1 MDIALYISD
10 VPEVNY
16 QRLDLFK
23 DEDISINLT
32 SKNISDI
39 SKVFA
44 EFTQGF
50 SVPATPANNAIF
62 THWYDATVD
71 GLFNANKRVSAYI
84 EINTLPFK
92 YGVIQLESCKLK
104 GGQISSYE
112 LTFFNKVVNLSDSMG
127 DLELK
132 DLDLSAF
139 DHSYNETDVTDAMYS
154 DSIHNGNIYYPMITS
169 TKDINYGDASDNDI
183 IDSGNTIKFT
193 DFKPAIR
200 LIRIIEAIET
210 DLNVTFSRDFFGR
223 SVFHN
228 LFMWLHKDA
237 KEVDNAGQRVQI
249 DFTTKGNLEDFP
261 NVVDLT
267 ENSIICNSFGSSLY
281 RRSELRIK
289 VVPSA
294 GYENVPYI
302 LERELDDV
310 VWTTIP
316 EKTGTTNSDFR
327 ADRDGKKH
335 TFFINVTQEFKCTI
349 TLYNIQE
356 YFPPGSGS
364 WTFISKEATFSE
376 QTIVG
381 NISISNNM
389 PTLKLKDFF
398 GSLINQ
404 FNLIIVPTSAN
415 DYYIDTLDNWYS
427 KGDTFDITHL
437 IDIDDITIKK
447 PDIKKLIEFKYKEAG
462 AILGKRF
469 LDTNGI
475 GYGDLKAKY
484 DDVAGSDLKIESQ
497 FENLNF
503 ESLQNVTVV
512 PSVTSNLHLGSSID
526 LKLEPYSGK
535 PYMFYKNGLVTL
547 TDPIYI
553 DGISLSSV
561 FLTATEDNADFNQI
575 TNSLNFGAEVST
587 YFLTIVEN
595 SLYKNFWKTYVDDL
609 YNQKTRV
616 LNLKCKLPISILS
629 RLSLNDKL
637 IINKNKYKISNLK
650 VNLINSD
657 ADLEIFTDYSLPAD
671 TIANEIPL
679 TVDRTDI
686 TVDADNLTVDRISTY
701 DALYSFIVNGI
712 SRTTYTSTNVKEYFE
727 VKVIANT
734 NWSVV
739 KIDTGDG
746 VSWFSCDKTIG
757 DKSDYTMITVNANAG
772 ATRSGTLRYIIGGVN
787 FDLIITQ

>member
-10 VPEVNY
+10 VAEINY

-62 THWYDATVD
+62 SHWYDATVD
-71 GLFNANKRVSAYI
+71 GLFNANKRVPAYI

-92 YGVIQLESCKLK
+92 YGVIQLDSCKLK

-132 DLDLSAF
+132 DLDLTAF
-139 DHSYNETDVTDAMYS
+139 DHSYNKTDVVEAMYS
-154 DSIHNGNIYYPMITS
+154 DSIHDGDVYYPMITN
-169 TKDINYGDASDNDI
+169 TKNINYGDGTDNDI

-200 LIRIIEAIET
+200 LIRIIEAIEN

-228 LFMWLHKDA
+228 LFLWLHKDA
-237 KEVDNAGQRVQI
+237 KKVDNAGQREQI
-249 DFTTKGNLEDFP
+249 NFTTKGNLEDISGITVNLADNFLVTDA
-261 NVVDLT
+261 NVLT
-267 ENSIICNSFGSSLY
+267 FITITPL
-281 RRSELRIK
+281 
-289 VVPSA
+289 A
-294 GYENVPYI
+294 GFENVPYI
-302 LERELDDV
+302 LERELDGQP
-310 VWTTIP
+310 WTKIP
-316 EKTGTTNSDFR
+316 EKKGTTDSEFR
-327 ADRDGKKH
+327 TDNDTKQH
-335 TFFINVTQEFKCTI
+335 TFFINVTQEFQFVATLTI
-349 TLYNIQE
+349 ITKN
-356 YFPPGSGS
+356 
-364 WTFISKEATFSE
+364 TFFLKTATFTT
-376 QTIVG
+376 QIATG

-484 DDVAGSDLKIESQ
+484 DDITGSDLKIESQ
-497 FENLNF
+497 FENLLF
-503 ESLQNVTVV
+503 ERLQDVTVV
-512 PSVTSNLHLGSSID
+512 PGVTSNLHLGSSID

-535 PYMFYKNGLVTL
+535 PYMFYKNGVVSLGTNAYV
-547 TDPIYI
+547 
-553 DGISLSSV
+553 DGLAFENV
-561 FLTATEDNADFNQI
+561 FLTATEDNTDFNQI

-657 ADLEIFTDYSLPAD
+657 ADLEIFTDYSLPSD

-712 SRTTYTSTNVKEYFE
+712 SRTTYTSTNAKEYFE
-727 VKVIANT
+727 VKVNANT

-757 DKSDYTMITVNANAG
+757 DKSNYTMVTVNANVG
-772 ATRSGTLRYIIGGVN
+772 STRTGTLRYIIGGVN

>member
-10 VPEVNY
+10 IAGINY

-50 SVPATPANNAIF
+50 SVPASPNNNAIF

-71 GLFNANKRVSAYI
+71 GLFNANKRVTACI

-92 YGVIQLESCKLK
+92 YGVIQLDSCKLK

-132 DLDLSAF
+132 DLNLSAF
-139 DHSYNETDVTDAMYS
+139 DHSYNKTDVVEAMYS
-154 DSIHNGNIYYPMITS
+154 DSIHSGDIYYPMITS
-169 TKDINYGDASDNDI
+169 TKDINYGDSSVNDI
-183 IDSGNTIKFT
+183 KYASNTIKFT
-193 DFKPAIR
+193 DFKPALR
-200 LIRIIEAIET
+200 LIKVIEAIET

-228 LFMWLHKDA
+228 LFIWLHKDA
-237 KEVDNAGQRVQI
+237 KGVDNSGQRQRI
-249 DFTTKGNLEDFP
+249 DLTSKGNLEDITGVTV
-261 NVVDLT
+261 NLT
-267 ENSIICNSFGSSLY
+267 DDFVICNDGL
-281 RRSELRIK
+281 
-289 VVPSA
+289 PSA
-294 GYENVPYI
+294 LFIEITPVAGFENVTYI
-302 LERELDDV
+302 LERELNGEPFSK
-310 VWTTIP
+310 TP
-316 EKTGTTNSDFR
+316 EKKGTTLTKFR
-327 ADRDGKKH
+327 TDNDNKEH
-335 TFFINVTQEFKCTI
+335 SFFLNVTQEFQFTGIITI
-349 TLYNIQE
+349 AVYSIFGSLLYTKQA
-356 YFPPGSGS
+356 
-364 WTFISKEATFSE
+364 TISS

-381 NISISNNM
+381 NISVSKNM
-389 PTLKLKDFF
+389 PSLKLKDFF

-447 PDIKKLIEFKYKEAG
+447 PDIKKLIEFKYQSAG
-462 AILGKRF
+462 AILGKQF

-484 DDVAGSDLKIESQ
+484 DDIAGSDLKIESQ
-497 FENLNF
+497 FENLLF
-503 ESLQNVTVV
+503 EKLEDITAT

-535 PYMFYKNGLVTL
+535 PYMFYKNGLVNLGTN
-547 TDPIYI
+547 IYV
-553 DGISLSSV
+553 DGLAFENV
-561 FLTATEDNADFNQI
+561 FLTATEDNTDFNQI
-575 TNSLNFGAEVST
+575 TNSLSFGSEIST
-587 YFLTIVEN
+587 YFSTIVEN
-595 SLYKNFWKTYVDDL
+595 SLYKNFWQTYVTDL
-609 YNQKTRV
+609 YNPKTRV

-637 IINKNKYKISNLK
+637 IINKNKYKISNVK
-650 VNLINSD
+650 VNLINSN
-657 ADLEIFTDYSLPAD
+657 ADLEIFTDYSLPSD

-712 SRTTYTSTNVKEYFE
+712 SRTTYTSTNAKEFFE
-727 VKVIANT
+727 VKVTANT
-734 NWSVV
+734 TWSVV

-746 VSWFSCDKTIG
+746 VSWFNVDKTSG
-757 DKSDYTMITVNANAG
+757 NRTQYTMVTVNANVG
-772 ATRSGTLRYIIGGVN
+772 ASRTGTLRYIIGGVN

>member
-10 VPEVNY
+10 IAGVNY
-16 QRLDLFK
+16 QRIDLFK

-50 SVPATPANNAIF
+50 SVPASPNNNTIF

-92 YGVIQLESCKLK
+92 YGVIQLDSCKLK
-104 GGQISSYE
+104 GGQVSSYE

-132 DLDLSAF
+132 DLDLTAF
-139 DHSYNETDVTDAMYS
+139 DHSYNEANVVSGMNT
-154 DSIHNGNIYYPMITS
+154 DSIHSGDIYYPMITS
-169 TKDINYGDASDNDI
+169 TKNINYGDSSATDI

-193 DFKPAIR
+193 DFKPALR
-200 LIRIIEAIET
+200 LIRVIEAIET

-228 LFMWLHKDA
+228 LFIWLHKEA
-237 KEVDNAGQRVQI
+237 KGVDNLGQREQI
-249 DFTTKGNLEDFP
+249 DFTTKGNLEDITG
-261 NVVDLT
+261 VTVDLT
-267 ENSIICNSFGSSLY
+267 DNYLITNANVFTY
-281 RRSELRIK
+281 VRI
-289 VVPSA
+289 VPSV

-302 LERELDDV
+302 VERELNGLPHSK
-310 VWTTIP
+310 TK
-316 EKTGTTNSDFR
+316 EKVGSSWSGFR
-327 ADRDGKKH
+327 TDNDTKEH
-335 TFFINVTQEFKCTI
+335 TFFVNVTQEFKFTA
-349 TLYNIQE
+349 TVRVS
-356 YFPPGSGS
+356 PAGPGAY
-364 WTFISKEATFSE
+364 KEATFTE
-376 QTIVG
+376 QTIIG
-381 NISISNNM
+381 NISVSNNM
-389 PTLKLKDFF
+389 PSLKLKDFF

-415 DYYIDTLDNWYS
+415 NYYIDTLDSWYN
-427 KGDTFDITHL
+427 KGETFDITKL
-437 IDIDDITIKK
+437 VSIDDITIKK
-447 PDIKKLIEFKYKEAG
+447 PDIKKLIEFKYQEAG

-484 DDVAGSDLKIESQ
+484 DDIAGSDLKIESQ
-497 FENLNF
+497 FENLLF
-503 ESLQNVTVV
+503 EKLEDVTIS
-512 PSVTSNLHLGSSID
+512 PSVTSNLHLGSSIN
-526 LKLEPYSGK
+526 LELEPYSGK

-547 TDPIYI
+547 DDPIYI
-553 DGISLSSV
+553 DGNSLSSV

-575 TNSLNFGAEVST
+575 TNSLNFGSEIST

-595 SLYKNFWKTYVDDL
+595 SLYKNFWQTYVTDL

-637 IINKNKYKISNLK
+637 IINNNKYKISNVK
-650 VNLINSD
+650 VNLINSQ

-686 TVDADNLTVDRISTY
+686 TVDTDSITVDRISTY

-712 SRTTYTSTNVKEYFE
+712 SRTTYTSTNAKEYFE
-727 VKVIANT
+727 VKVNANT

-746 VSWFSCDKTIG
+746 VTWFSCDKTIG
-757 DKSDYTMITVNANAG
+757 DKSNYTMVTVNANTG
-772 ATRSGTLRYIIGGVN
+772 STRSGTLRYIIGGVN

>member
-10 VPEVNY
+10 VAEINY

-62 THWYDATVD
+62 SHWYDATVD
-71 GLFNANKRVSAYI
+71 GLFNANKRVLSYI

-132 DLDLSAF
+132 DLDLTAF

-154 DSIHNGNIYYPMITS
+154 DSIHNGDIYYPMITS

-200 LIRIIEAIET
+200 LIRIIEAIEN

-228 LFMWLHKDA
+228 LFLWLHKDA

-249 DFTTKGNLEDFP
+249 DFTTKGNLEDISGITVNLADNFLVTDA
-261 NVVDLT
+261 NVLT
-267 ENSIICNSFGSSLY
+267 FITIT
-281 RRSELRIK
+281 
-289 VVPSA
+289 PAA
-294 GYENVPYI
+294 GFENVPYI
-302 LERELDDV
+302 LERELDGQP
-310 VWTTIP
+310 WTKIP
-316 EKTGTTNSDFR
+316 EKKGTTESEFR
-327 ADRDGKKH
+327 TDNDTKQH
-335 TFFINVTQEFKCTI
+335 TFFINVTQAFEFVATLTLI
-349 TLYNIQE
+349 TK
-356 YFPPGSGS
+356 G
-364 WTFISKEATFSE
+364 TFFLKTATFTT
-376 QTIVG
+376 QIAAG

-462 AILGKRF
+462 AILGKQY

-484 DDVAGSDLKIESQ
+484 DDIAGSDLKIESQ
-497 FENLNF
+497 FENLLF
-503 ESLQNVTVV
+503 ERLQDVTIV

-609 YNQKTRV
+609 YNPKTRV

-701 DALYSFIVNGI
+701 DALYSFITNGI
-712 SRTTYTSTNVKEYFE
+712 SRTTYTSTNAKEFFE
-727 VKVIANT
+727 VKVNANT

-746 VSWFSCDKTIG
+746 VSWFSCDKNIG
-757 DKSDYTMITVNANAG
+757 DKSNYTMVTVNANAG
-772 ATRSGTLRYIIGGVN
+772 STRSGTLRYIIGGVN

>member
-10 VPEVNY
+10 IAGVNF
-16 QRLDLFK
+16 QRIDLFK

-50 SVPATPANNAIF
+50 SVPASPANNTIF

-71 GLFNANKRVSAYI
+71 GLFNANKRISAYI

-92 YGVIQLESCKLK
+92 YGVIQLDSCKLK
-104 GGQISSYE
+104 GGQVSSYE

-139 DHSYNETDVTDAMYS
+139 DHSYNKTDVVEAMYS
-154 DSIHNGNIYYPMITS
+154 DSIHSGDVYYPMITS
-169 TKDINYGDASDNDI
+169 TKDINYGDGTDNDI

-228 LFMWLHKDA
+228 LFLWLHKDA
-237 KEVDNAGQRVQI
+237 KEVDNAGQRAQI
-249 DFTTKGNLEDFP
+249 DFTTKGNLEDISGITVNLADNFLVTDA
-261 NVVDLT
+261 NVFTYITITPL
-267 ENSIICNSFGSSLY
+267 
-281 RRSELRIK
+281 
-289 VVPSA
+289 A
-294 GYENVPYI
+294 GFENVPYI
-302 LERELDDV
+302 LQRELDGQP
-310 VWTTIP
+310 WTTIP
-316 EKTGTTNSDFR
+316 EKKGTTVTRFRTDSDT
-327 ADRDGKKH
+327 KQH
-335 TFFINVTQEFKCTI
+335 TFFINVTQEFQFVAELKLFAYI
-349 TLYNIQE
+349 T
-356 YFPPGSGS
+356 S
-364 WTFISKEATFSE
+364 TTKTATFTT
-376 QTIVG
+376 QTVAG

-389 PTLKLKDFF
+389 PSLKLKDFF

-462 AILGKRF
+462 AILGKQF

-484 DDVAGSDLKIESQ
+484 DDISGSDLKIESQ
-497 FENLNF
+497 FENLLF
-503 ESLQNVTVV
+503 ERLENITIV
-512 PSVTSNLHLGSSID
+512 PNVTSNLHLGSSID

-535 PYMFYKNGLVTL
+535 PYMFYKNGIVSLGTNAYV
-547 TDPIYI
+547 
-553 DGISLSSV
+553 DGLAFENV
-561 FLTATEDNADFNQI
+561 FLTATEDNTDFNQI
-575 TNSLNFGAEVST
+575 TNSLNFSSEIST

-637 IINKNKYKISNLK
+637 IINNNKYKISNVK
-650 VNLINSD
+650 VNLINSQ

-686 TVDADNLTVDRISTY
+686 TVDTDSITVDRISTY
-701 DALYSFIVNGI
+701 DPLYSFIVNGI
-712 SRTTYTSTNVKEYFE
+712 SRTTYTSTNAKEFFE
-727 VKVIANT
+727 VKVNANT

-746 VSWFSCDKTIG
+746 VTWFSCDKTIG
-757 DKSDYTMITVNANAG
+757 DKSNYTMVTVNANTG
-772 ATRSGTLRYIIGGVN
+772 STRSGTLRYIIGGVN

>member
-10 VPEVNY
+10 IAGVNY
-16 QRLDLFK
+16 QRIDLFK

-50 SVPATPANNAIF
+50 SVPASPNNNTIF

-92 YGVIQLESCKLK
+92 YGVIQLDSCKLK
-104 GGQISSYE
+104 SGQVSSYE

-127 DLELK
+127 DLELR
-132 DLDLSAF
+132 DLDLTAF
-139 DHSYNETDVTDAMYS
+139 DHSYNKTDVVEAMYS
-154 DSIHNGNIYYPMITS
+154 DSIHSGDIYYPMITS
-169 TKDINYGDASDNDI
+169 TKDINYGDSSVNDI
-183 IDSGNTIKFT
+183 KYSSNTIKFT

-237 KEVDNAGQRVQI
+237 KEVDNEGQREQI
-249 DFTTKGNLEDFP
+249 DFTDKGDLEDYSGIL
-261 NVVDLT
+261 VDLT
-267 ENSIICNSFGSSLY
+267 DNSLITNYPSTTVKVFTN
-281 RRSELRIK
+281 IK
-289 VVPSA
+289 ITPSA

-302 LERELDDV
+302 LERELDGEPFGKA
-310 VWTTIP
+310 P
-316 EKTGTTNSDFR
+316 EKKGTTWTEFR
-327 ADRDGKKH
+327 TDNDTKKH
-335 TFFINVTQEFKCTI
+335 TFFINVTQEFKFTTELRLTI
-349 TLYNIQE
+349 IGLSYK
-356 YFPPGSGS
+356 F
-364 WTFISKEATFSE
+364 ATFTE
-376 QTIVG
+376 QTVVG

-437 IDIDDITIKK
+437 INIDDITIKK
-447 PDIKKLIEFKYKEAG
+447 PDIKKLIEFKYQSAG
-462 AILGKRF
+462 AILGKQF
-469 LDTNGI
+469 LDTYGI

-484 DDVAGSDLKIESQ
+484 DNYAGSDLKIESQ
-497 FENLNF
+497 FENLLF
-503 ESLQNVTVV
+503 ERLENKTIVPNVI
-512 PSVTSNLHLGSSID
+512 SNLHLGSSID

-535 PYMFYKNGLVTL
+535 PYMFYKNGLINLGTN
-547 TDPIYI
+547 IYV
-553 DGISLSSV
+553 DGIAFENV
-561 FLTATEDNADFNQI
+561 FLTATEDNTDFNQI
-575 TNSLNFGAEVST
+575 TNSLNFGSEIST
-587 YFLTIVEN
+587 YFSTIVEN
-595 SLYKNFWKTYVDDL
+595 SLYKNFWQTYVTDL
-609 YNQKTRV
+609 YNPKTRV

-637 IINKNKYKISNLK
+637 IINKNKYKISNVK
-650 VNLINSD
+650 VNLINSQ

-686 TVDADNLTVDRISTY
+686 TVDTDSITVDRISTY
-701 DALYSFIVNGI
+701 DPLYSFTVNGI
-712 SRTTYTSTNVKEYFE
+712 SRTTYTSTNAKEFFE
-727 VKVIANT
+727 VKVTANT
-734 NWSVV
+734 TWSVV

-746 VSWFSCDKTIG
+746 VTWFNVDKTSG
-757 DKSDYTMITVNANAG
+757 NRTQYTMVTVNANAG
-772 ATRSGTLRYIIGGVN
+772 ASRTGTLRYIIGGVN

>member
-10 VPEVNY
+10 VAEINY

-50 SVPATPANNAIF
+50 SVPASPNNNAIF
-62 THWYDATVD
+62 SHWYDATVD
-71 GLFNANKRVSAYI
+71 GLFNANKRVTAYI

-92 YGVIQLESCKLK
+92 YGVIQLDSCKLK

-132 DLDLSAF
+132 DLDLTAF

-154 DSIHNGNIYYPMITS
+154 DSIHSGDVYYPMITS
-169 TKDINYGDASDNDI
+169 TKDINYGDGTDNDI

-237 KEVDNAGQRVQI
+237 KGVDNTGQKQRV
-249 DFTTKGNLEDFP
+249 DLNSKGNLEDIAG
-261 NVVDLT
+261 VTVDLT
-267 ENSIICNSFGSSLY
+267 EDSIICNDSYYSKLY
-281 RRSELRIK
+281 IAI
-289 VVPSA
+289 VPLA
-294 GYENVPYI
+294 GFENVPYTV
-302 LERELDDV
+302 ERYLNEV
-310 VWTTIP
+310 PWSKTP
-316 EKTGTTNSDFR
+316 ERKGTSINYFR
-327 ADRDGKKH
+327 ADNDTNRH
-335 TFFINVTQEFKCTI
+335 SFYINVTQEFQFNGSI
-349 TLYNIQE
+349 GIDYYLAPGGIVYNK
-356 YFPPGSGS
+356 FANLPS
-364 WTFISKEATFSE
+364 

-389 PTLKLKDFF
+389 PSLKLKDFF

-437 IDIDDITIKK
+437 INIDDITIKK

-462 AILGKRF
+462 AILGKQY

-484 DDVAGSDLKIESQ
+484 DNYAGSDLKIESQ
-497 FENLNF
+497 FENLLF
-503 ESLQNVTVV
+503 ESLQNLTVV

-609 YNQKTRV
+609 YNPKTRV

-657 ADLEIFTDYSLPAD
+657 ADLEIFTDYSMPAD

-712 SRTTYTSTNVKEYFE
+712 SRTTYTSTNAKEYFE
-727 VKVIANT
+727 VKVNANT

-746 VSWFSCDKTIG
+746 ITWFSCDKNIG
-757 DKSDYTMITVNANAG
+757 DKSDYTMVTVNANTG
-772 ATRSGTLRYIIGGVN
+772 STRSGTLRYIIGGVN

>member
-10 VPEVNY
+10 VAEVNY

-50 SVPATPANNAIF
+50 SVPASPANNAIF
-62 THWYDATVD
+62 SHWYDATVD
-71 GLFNANKRVSAYI
+71 GLFNANKRVLAYI

-92 YGVIQLESCKLK
+92 YGVIQLDSCKLK
-104 GGQISSYE
+104 GGKISSYE

-132 DLDLSAF
+132 DLDLIAF
-139 DHSYNETDVTDAMYS
+139 DHSYNKTDVVEAMYS
-154 DSIHNGNIYYPMITS
+154 DSIHNGDVYYPMITS
-169 TKDINYGDASDNDI
+169 TKDINYGDSSVNDI
-183 IDSGNTIKFT
+183 KYASNTIKFT
-193 DFKPAIR
+193 DFKPALR

-228 LFMWLHKDA
+228 LFMWMHKDA
-237 KEVDNAGQRVQI
+237 KGVDNKGQREQI
-249 DFTTKGNLEDFP
+249 DFTTKGNLEDISG
-261 NVVDLT
+261 VTVDLT
-267 ENSIICNSFGSSLY
+267 DNYLITNANVFTY
-281 RRSELRIK
+281 IK
-289 VVPSA
+289 ITPSA
-294 GYENVPYI
+294 GYENVPYV
-302 LERELDDV
+302 LERELDGQ
-310 VWTTIP
+310 VWNVIG
-316 EKTGTTNSDFR
+316 EKKGTTSTQFR
-327 ADRDGKKH
+327 TDNDTKHH
-335 TFFINVTQEFKCTI
+335 TFFINVTQEFKFIAELKVVAYI
-349 TLYNIQE
+349 T
-356 YFPPGSGS
+356 S
-364 WTFISKEATFSE
+364 TTKTATFTE

-415 DYYIDTLDNWYS
+415 GYYIDTLDNWYS

-437 IDIDDITIKK
+437 INIDDITIKK

-462 AILGKRF
+462 AILGKQY

-484 DDVAGSDLKIESQ
+484 DDAAGSDLKIESQ
-497 FENLNF
+497 FENLLF
-503 ESLQNVTVV
+503 ESLQNVTIV
-512 PSVTSNLHLGSSID
+512 PNVPSNLHLGSSID
-526 LKLEPYSGK
+526 SKLEPYSGK

-547 TDPIYI
+547 TDTIYI

-609 YNQKTRV
+609 YNPKTRV

-712 SRTTYTSTNVKEYFE
+712 SRTAYTSTNAKEYFE
-727 VKVIANT
+727 VKVNANT

-746 VSWFSCDKTIG
+746 VTWFSCDKTIG
-757 DKSDYTMITVNANAG
+757 DKSEYTMVTVNANLG
-772 ATRSGTLRYIIGGVN
+772 STRSGTLRYIVGGVN

>member
-10 VPEVNY
+10 VAEVNY

-50 SVPATPANNAIF
+50 SVPASPANNAIF
-62 THWYDATVD
+62 SHWYDATVD
-71 GLFNANKRVSAYI
+71 GIFNANKRVLSYI

-92 YGVIQLESCKLK
+92 YGVIQLDSCKLK

-132 DLDLSAF
+132 DLDLTAF

-154 DSIHNGNIYYPMITS
+154 DSIHNGDVYYPMITS

-193 DFKPAIR
+193 DFKPALR
-200 LIRIIEAIET
+200 LIRIIEAIEN

-228 LFMWLHKDA
+228 LFLWLHKDA
-237 KEVDNAGQRVQI
+237 KEVDNAGQKQRVNL
-249 DFTTKGNLEDFP
+249 DSKGNLEDIAG
-261 NVVDLT
+261 VTVDLT
-267 ENSIICNSFGSSLY
+267 EDSIICNDSYF
-281 RRSELRIK
+281 SELYIAI
-289 VVPSA
+289 VPLA
-294 GYENVPYI
+294 GFENVPYTV
-302 LERELDDV
+302 ERYLNEEP
-310 VWTTIP
+310 WSKTP
-316 EKTGTTNSDFR
+316 EKKGTSINYFRTDNDTNRHSFY
-327 ADRDGKKH
+327 
-335 TFFINVTQEFKCTI
+335 INVTQEFQFNGSVGI
-349 TLYNIQE
+349 NYYLAPGGVPYNK
-356 YFPPGSGS
+356 FANLPS
-364 WTFISKEATFSE
+364 
-376 QTIVG
+376 QTIAG

-389 PTLKLKDFF
+389 PSLKLKDFF

-415 DYYIDTLDNWYS
+415 DYYIDTLDSWYS

-462 AILGKRF
+462 AILGKQY

-512 PSVTSNLHLGSSID
+512 PNAPSNLHLGSSID
-526 LKLEPYSGK
+526 SKLEPYSGK

-553 DGISLSSV
+553 DGISLSSI
-561 FLTATEDNADFNQI
+561 FLTGTEDNADFNQI

-712 SRTTYTSTNVKEYFE
+712 SRTTYTSTNAKEYFE
-727 VKVIANT
+727 VKVNANT

-757 DKSDYTMITVNANAG
+757 NKSDYTMVTVNANSG
-772 ATRSGTLRYIIGGVN
+772 ASRTGTLRYIIGGVN

>member
-10 VPEVNY
+10 IAGINY
-16 QRLDLFK
+16 QRIDLFK

-50 SVPATPANNAIF
+50 SVPASPNNNTIF

-92 YGVIQLESCKLK
+92 YGVIQLDSCKLK
-104 GGQISSYE
+104 GGQVSSYE

-132 DLDLSAF
+132 DLNLTAF
-139 DHSYNETDVTDAMYS
+139 DHSYNKTNVTTAMYS
-154 DSIHNGNIYYPMITS
+154 DSIHSGDIYYPMITS
-169 TKDINYGDASDNDI
+169 TKDINYGDSSATDI

-193 DFKPAIR
+193 DFKPALR
-200 LIRIIEAIET
+200 LIRVIEAIET

-228 LFMWLHKDA
+228 LFIWLHKEA
-237 KEVDNAGQRVQI
+237 KGVDNTGQRQRI
-249 DFTTKGNLEDFP
+249 NLTDKGNLEDITG
-261 NVVDLT
+261 VTVDLT
-267 ENSIICNSFGSSLY
+267 DDFVICNDGLPSSIFI
-281 RRSELRIK
+281 EII
-289 VVPSA
+289 PA
-294 GYENVPYI
+294 IGYENIPYI
-302 LERELDDV
+302 LERELNETPHTKV
-310 VWTTIP
+310 R
-316 EKTGTTNSDFR
+316 EKKGITLTKFR
-327 ADRDGKKH
+327 TDNDNKEH
-335 TFFINVTQEFKCTI
+335 SFFLNVTQEFQFTGVITI
-349 TLYNIQE
+349 AVYSSLGSLLYTKQA
-356 YFPPGSGS
+356 
-364 WTFISKEATFSE
+364 TISS

-381 NISISNNM
+381 NISVAKNM
-389 PTLKLKDFF
+389 PSLKLKDFF

-415 DYYIDTLDNWYS
+415 DYYIDTLDSWYN
-427 KGDTFDITHL
+427 KGDTFDITKL
-437 IDIDDITIKK
+437 VSIDDITIKK
-447 PDIKKLIEFKYKEAG
+447 PDIKKLIEFKYQEAG
-462 AILGKRF
+462 AILGKQF

-484 DDVAGSDLKIESQ
+484 DDIAGSDLKIESQ
-497 FENLNF
+497 FENLSF
-503 ESLQNVTVV
+503 ESLQNVTAI
-512 PSVTSNLHLGSSID
+512 PSVTSNLHLGSSIN
-526 LKLEPYSGK
+526 LELEPYSGK

-547 TDPIYI
+547 TDTIYI
-553 DGISLSSV
+553 DGNSLSSV
-561 FLTATEDNADFNQI
+561 FLTATEDNSDFNQI
-575 TNSLNFGAEVST
+575 TNSLNFGAEFST
-587 YFLTIVEN
+587 YFLTIVN
-595 SLYKNFWKTYVDDL
+595 KSLYSNFWQTYVTDL
-609 YNQKTRV
+609 YNPKTRV

-637 IINKNKYKISNLK
+637 IINKNKYKISNVK
-650 VNLINSD
+650 VNLINSQ
-657 ADLEIFTDYSLPAD
+657 ADLEIFTDYSLPSD

-686 TVDADNLTVDRISTY
+686 TVDTDSITMDRISTY
-701 DALYSFIVNGI
+701 DPLYSFKVNGI
-712 SRTTYTSTNVKEYFE
+712 SRNTYTSTNAKEYFE
-727 VKVIANT
+727 VKVTANT
-734 NWSVV
+734 TWSVV

-746 VSWFSCDKTIG
+746 VTWFNVDKTSG
-757 DKSDYTMITVNANAG
+757 NRTQYTMVTVNANVG
-772 ATRSGTLRYIIGGVN
+772 ASRTGTLRYIIGGVN

>member
-10 VPEVNY
+10 VAEINY

-62 THWYDATVD
+62 SHWYDATVD
-71 GLFNANKRVSAYI
+71 GLFNANKRVLAYI

-132 DLDLSAF
+132 DLDLTAF

-154 DSIHNGNIYYPMITS
+154 DSIHNGDVYYPMITS

-183 IDSGNTIKFT
+183 IDSGNAIKFT

-228 LFMWLHKDA
+228 LFLWLHKDA

-249 DFTTKGNLEDFP
+249 DFTTKGNLEDISGITVNLADNFLVTDA
-261 NVVDLT
+261 NVLT
-267 ENSIICNSFGSSLY
+267 FITIT
-281 RRSELRIK
+281 
-289 VVPSA
+289 PAA
-294 GYENVPYI
+294 GFENVPYI
-302 LERELDDV
+302 LERELDGQF
-310 VWTTIP
+310 WTKIP
-316 EKTGTTNSDFR
+316 EKKGTTDSEFR
-327 ADRDGKKH
+327 TDNDTKQH
-335 TFFINVTQEFKCTI
+335 TFFINVTQAFEFVATLTLI
-349 TLYNIQE
+349 TKN
-356 YFPPGSGS
+356 
-364 WTFISKEATFSE
+364 TFFLKTATFTT
-376 QTIVG
+376 QIAAG

-415 DYYIDTLDNWYS
+415 NYYIDTLDSWYS

-437 IDIDDITIKK
+437 INIDDITIKK

-462 AILGKRF
+462 AILGKQF

-512 PSVTSNLHLGSSID
+512 PNAPSNLHLGSSID

-553 DGISLSSV
+553 DGISLNSV

-609 YNQKTRV
+609 YNPKTRV

-650 VNLINSD
+650 VNLINSN

-712 SRTTYTSTNVKEYFE
+712 SRTTYTSTNAKEYFE
-727 VKVIANT
+727 VKVNANT

-757 DKSDYTMITVNANAG
+757 DKSDYTMVTVNANAG

>member
-10 VPEVNY
+10 VAEVNY

-50 SVPATPANNAIF
+50 SVPASPANNAIF
-62 THWYDATVD
+62 SHWYDATVD
-71 GLFNANKRVSAYI
+71 GLFNANKRVPAYI

-92 YGVIQLESCKLK
+92 YGVIQLDSCKLK

-132 DLDLSAF
+132 DLDLTAF
-139 DHSYNETDVTDAMYS
+139 DHSYNKTDVVESMYS
-154 DSIHNGNIYYPMITS
+154 DSIHSGDVYYPMITS
-169 TKDINYGDASDNDI
+169 TKDINYGDGTDNDI

-193 DFKPAIR
+193 DFKPALR

-228 LFMWLHKDA
+228 LFLWLHKDA
-237 KEVDNAGQRVQI
+237 KEVDNSGQKQRV
-249 DFTTKGNLEDFP
+249 DLNSKGNLEDIAG
-261 NVVDLT
+261 VTVDLT
-267 ENSIICNSFGSSLY
+267 EDSIICNDSY
-281 RRSELRIK
+281 YSELYIAI
-289 VVPSA
+289 VPLA
-294 GYENVPYI
+294 GFENVPYTV
-302 LERELDDV
+302 ERYLNEEP
-310 VWTTIP
+310 WSKTP
-316 EKTGTTNSDFR
+316 EKKGTSINYFRTDNDTNRHSFYV
-327 ADRDGKKH
+327 
-335 TFFINVTQEFKCTI
+335 NVTQEFQFNGSVGI
-349 TLYNIQE
+349 NYYLAPGGVPYNK
-356 YFPPGSGS
+356 FANLPS
-364 WTFISKEATFSE
+364 

-389 PTLKLKDFF
+389 PSLKLKDFF

-437 IDIDDITIKK
+437 INIDDITIKK

-462 AILGKRF
+462 AILGKQY

-497 FENLNF
+497 FENLLF
-503 ESLQNVTVV
+503 ERLQDVTIV
-512 PSVTSNLHLGSSID
+512 PNVTSNLHLGSSID
-526 LKLEPYSGK
+526 SKLEPYSGK
-535 PYMFYKNGLVTL
+535 PYMFYKNGVVSLGTNAYV
-547 TDPIYI
+547 
-553 DGISLSSV
+553 DGLAFENV
-561 FLTATEDNADFNQI
+561 FLTATEDNTDFNQI
-575 TNSLNFGAEVST
+575 TNSLNFGSEVST

-609 YNQKTRV
+609 YNPKTRV

-657 ADLEIFTDYSLPAD
+657 ADLEIFTDYSVPSD

-686 TVDADNLTVDRISTY
+686 TVDADALTVDRISTY

-712 SRTTYTSTNVKEYFE
+712 SRTTYTSTNAKEFFE
-727 VKVIANT
+727 VKVNANT
-734 NWSVV
+734 NWSTV

-746 VSWFSCDKTIG
+746 ITWFSCDKTIG
-757 DKSDYTMITVNANAG
+757 DKSDYTMVTVNANTG

>member
-10 VPEVNY
+10 VAGVNF
-16 QRLDLFK
+16 QRIDLFK

-50 SVPATPANNAIF
+50 SVPASPNNNTIF

-71 GLFNANKRVSAYI
+71 GLFNANKRISAYI

-92 YGVIQLESCKLK
+92 YGVIQLDSCKLK
-104 GGQISSYE
+104 GGQVSSYE

-132 DLDLSAF
+132 DLDLTAY
-139 DHSYNETDVTDAMYS
+139 DHSYNESNVVSGMNT
-154 DSIHNGNIYYPMITS
+154 DSIHSGDIYYPMITS
-169 TKDINYGDASDNDI
+169 TKNINYGDSSDTDI
-183 IDSGNTIKFT
+183 IDSGNLIKFT

-200 LIRIIEAIET
+200 LIRVIEAIET

-228 LFMWLHKDA
+228 LFLWLHKDA
-237 KEVDNAGQRVQI
+237 KGVDNTGQREQM
-249 DFTTKGNLEDFP
+249 DFTDKGNLESLSGTT
-261 NVVDLT
+261 VDLT
-267 ENSIICNSFGSSLY
+267 DNYIICDDSIY
-281 RRSELRIK
+281 SEIQIK
-289 VVPSA
+289 ITPSI

-302 LERELDDV
+302 LERELDGKPH
-310 VWTTIP
+310 TKIK
-316 EKTGTTNSDFR
+316 EKKGTTWSNFR
-327 ADRDGKKH
+327 TDNDDKKH
-335 TFFINVTQEFKCTI
+335 TFFVNVTQEFKFTVFFQI
-349 TLYNIQE
+349 Y
-356 YFPPGSGS
+356 YFSGSGGGYLD
-364 WTFISKEATFSE
+364 ATFSE
-376 QTIVG
+376 QTIIG
-381 NISISNNM
+381 NISVSKNM
-389 PTLKLKDFF
+389 PSLKLKDFF

-415 DYYIDTLDNWYS
+415 DYYIDTLDSWYN
-427 KGDTFDITHL
+427 KGETFDITKL
-437 IDIDDITIKK
+437 VSIDDITIKK
-447 PDIKKLIEFKYKEAG
+447 PDIKKLIEFKYQEAG
-462 AILGKRF
+462 AILGKQF

-484 DDVAGSDLKIESQ
+484 DDIAGSDLKIESQ

-503 ESLQNVTVV
+503 ESLQDVTIV

-526 LKLEPYSGK
+526 EKLEPYSGK

-547 TDPIYI
+547 TDTIYI
-553 DGISLSSV
+553 DGNSLSSV

-575 TNSLNFGAEVST
+575 TNSLNFGAEIST

-595 SLYKNFWKTYVDDL
+595 SLYKNFWKNYVTDL
-609 YNQKTRV
+609 YNPKTRV

-650 VNLINSD
+650 VNLINSN

-686 TVDADNLTVDRISTY
+686 TVDTDSLTVDRISTY
-701 DALYSFIVNGI
+701 DPLYSFTVNGI
-712 SRTTYTSTNVKEYFE
+712 SRNTYTSTNAKEFFE
-727 VKVIANT
+727 VKVTANT
-734 NWSVV
+734 TWSVV

-746 VSWFSCDKTIG
+746 VTWFNIDKTSG
-757 DKSDYTMITVNANAG
+757 NRTQYTMVTVNANVG
-772 ATRSGTLRYIIGGVN
+772 ATRTGTLRYIIGGVN

>member
-10 VPEVNY
+10 VAEVNY

-62 THWYDATVD
+62 SHWYDATVD
-71 GLFNANKRVSAYI
+71 GLFNANKRVLSYI

-132 DLDLSAF
+132 DLDLTAF

-154 DSIHNGNIYYPMITS
+154 DSIHNGDVYYPMITS
-169 TKDINYGDASDNDI
+169 TKDINYGDSSDNDI

-200 LIRIIEAIET
+200 LIRIIEAIEN

-228 LFMWLHKDA
+228 LFLWLHKDA
-237 KEVDNAGQRVQI
+237 KEVDNAGQKQRVNLNS
-249 DFTTKGNLEDFP
+249 KGNLEDIAG
-261 NVVDLT
+261 VTVDLT
-267 ENSIICNSFGSSLY
+267 EDSIICNDSYF
-281 RRSELRIK
+281 SELYIAI
-289 VVPSA
+289 VPLA
-294 GYENVPYI
+294 GFENVPYTV
-302 LERELDDV
+302 ERYLNEEP
-310 VWTTIP
+310 WSKTP
-316 EKTGTTNSDFR
+316 EKKGTSINYFRTDNDTNRHSFY
-327 ADRDGKKH
+327 
-335 TFFINVTQEFKCTI
+335 INVTQEFQFNGSI
-349 TLYNIQE
+349 GINYYLAPGGVPYNK
-356 YFPPGSGS
+356 FANLPS
-364 WTFISKEATFSE
+364 

-389 PTLKLKDFF
+389 PALKLKDFF

-415 DYYIDTLDNWYS
+415 DYYIDTLDSWYS

-462 AILGKRF
+462 AILGKQY

-503 ESLQNVTVV
+503 ESLQNVTVIPNA
-512 PSVTSNLHLGSSID
+512 PSNFHLGSSID

-609 YNQKTRV
+609 YNPKTRV

-671 TIANEIPL
+671 TIANEISL

-701 DALYSFIVNGI
+701 DALYSFITNGI
-712 SRTTYTSTNVKEYFE
+712 SRTTYTATQAKEYFE
-727 VKVIANT
+727 VKVTANT
-734 NWSVV
+734 TWTAV

-746 VSWFSCDKTIG
+746 VSWFSCDKNIG
-757 DKSDYTMITVNANAG
+757 DKSDYTMVTVNENAG

>member
-10 VPEVNY
+10 VAEVNY

-50 SVPATPANNAIF
+50 SVPASPANNAIF
-62 THWYDATVD
+62 SHWYDATVD
-71 GLFNANKRVSAYI
+71 GLFNANKRVPAYI

-92 YGVIQLESCKLK
+92 YGVIQLDSCKLK

-132 DLDLSAF
+132 DLDLTAF
-139 DHSYNETDVTDAMYS
+139 DHSYNKTDVVEAMYS
-154 DSIHNGNIYYPMITS
+154 DSIHNGDIYYPMITS
-169 TKDINYGDASDNDI
+169 TKDINYGDGTDNDI

-193 DFKPAIR
+193 DFKPALR

-228 LFMWLHKDA
+228 LFLWLHKDS
-237 KEVDNAGQRVQI
+237 KEVDNAGQREQI
-249 DFTTKGNLEDFP
+249 DFTTKGNLEDISGITVNLADNFLVTDA
-261 NVVDLT
+261 NVLT
-267 ENSIICNSFGSSLY
+267 FITIT
-281 RRSELRIK
+281 
-289 VVPSA
+289 PAA
-294 GYENVPYI
+294 GFENVPYI
-302 LERELDDV
+302 LERELDGQP
-310 VWTTIP
+310 WTKIP
-316 EKTGTTNSDFR
+316 EKKGTTESEFR
-327 ADRDGKKH
+327 TDNDTKQH
-335 TFFINVTQEFKCTI
+335 TFFINVTQEFQFVATLTLI
-349 TLYNIQE
+349 TK
-356 YFPPGSGS
+356 G
-364 WTFISKEATFSE
+364 TFFLKTATFTT
-376 QTIVG
+376 QTVAG

-462 AILGKRF
+462 AILGKQF

-497 FENLNF
+497 FENLLF
-503 ESLQNVTVV
+503 ERLQDVTVV
-512 PSVTSNLHLGSSID
+512 PGVTSNLHLGSSID

-535 PYMFYKNGLVTL
+535 PYMFYKNGIVSLGTNAYV
-547 TDPIYI
+547 
-553 DGISLSSV
+553 DGLAFENV
-561 FLTATEDNADFNQI
+561 FLTATEDNTDFNQI
-575 TNSLNFGAEVST
+575 TNSLNFGSEVST

-609 YNQKTRV
+609 YNPKTRV

-712 SRTTYTSTNVKEYFE
+712 SRTTYTSTNAKEYFE
-727 VKVIANT
+727 VKVNANT

-746 VSWFSCDKTIG
+746 ITWFSCDKNIG
-757 DKSDYTMITVNANAG
+757 DKSNYTMVTVNENAG
-772 ATRSGTLRYIIGGVN
+772 STRSGTLRYIIGGVN

>member
-10 VPEVNY
+10 VAEVNY

-50 SVPATPANNAIF
+50 SVPASPANNAIF
-62 THWYDATVD
+62 SHWYDATVD

-92 YGVIQLESCKLK
+92 YGVIQLDSCKLK
-104 GGQISSYE
+104 GGQISTYE

-132 DLDLSAF
+132 DLDLTAF
-139 DHSYNETDVTDAMYS
+139 DHSYNKTDVVEAMYS
-154 DSIHNGNIYYPMITS
+154 DSIHSGDIYYPMITS
-169 TKDINYGDASDNDI
+169 TKNINYGDSSVNDI
-183 IDSGNTIKFT
+183 KYASNTIKFT

-210 DLNVTFSRDFFGR
+210 RLEVTFSRDFFGR

-228 LFMWLHKDA
+228 LFLWLHKDA
-237 KEVDNAGQRVQI
+237 KGVDNTGQKQRV
-249 DFTTKGNLEDFP
+249 DLNSKGNLEDISG
-261 NVVDLT
+261 VTVDLT
-267 ENSIICNSFGSSLY
+267 EDSIICNDSYYSKLY
-281 RRSELRIK
+281 IAI
-289 VVPSA
+289 VPLA
-294 GYENVPYI
+294 GFENVPYTV
-302 LERELDDV
+302 ERYLNEV
-310 VWTTIP
+310 AWSKTP
-316 EKTGTTNSDFR
+316 ERKGTSINYFR
-327 ADRDGKKH
+327 ADNDTNRH
-335 TFFINVTQEFKCTI
+335 SFYINVTQEFKFNGSI
-349 TLYNIQE
+349 GIDYYLAPGGIVYNK
-356 YFPPGSGS
+356 FANLPS
-364 WTFISKEATFSE
+364 

-381 NISISNNM
+381 NISVSNNM
-389 PTLKLKDFF
+389 PSLKLKDFF

-415 DYYIDTLDNWYS
+415 DYYIDTLDSWYS

-437 IDIDDITIKK
+437 VDIDDITIKK
-447 PDIKKLIEFKYKEAG
+447 PDIKKLIEFKYQSAG
-462 AILGKRF
+462 AILGKQF

-512 PSVTSNLHLGSSID
+512 PSVISNLHLGSSID
-526 LKLEPYSGK
+526 SKLEPYSGK
-535 PYMFYKNGLVTL
+535 PYMFYKNGLVNLGTN
-547 TDPIYI
+547 IYV
-553 DGISLSSV
+553 DGIAFENV
-561 FLTATEDNADFNQI
+561 YLTATEDNTDFDQI

-609 YNQKTRV
+609 YNPKTRV

-637 IINKNKYKISNLK
+637 IINNNKYKISNLK
-650 VNLINSD
+650 VNLINSN
-657 ADLEIFTDYSLPAD
+657 ADLEIFTDYSMPAD

-712 SRTTYTSTNVKEYFE
+712 SRTTYISTNAKEFFE
-727 VKVIANT
+727 VKVNANT
-734 NWSVV
+734 NWSTV

-746 VSWFSCDKTIG
+746 VTWFSCDKTIG
-757 DKSDYTMITVNANAG
+757 DKSDYTMVTVNANTG
-772 ATRSGTLRYIIGGVN
+772 STRSGTLRYIIGGVN

>member
-10 VPEVNY
+10 VAEVNY

-50 SVPATPANNAIF
+50 SVPASPANNAIF
-62 THWYDATVD
+62 SHWYDATVD
-71 GLFNANKRVSAYI
+71 GLFNANKRVPAYI

-92 YGVIQLESCKLK
+92 YGVIQLDSCKLK

-132 DLDLSAF
+132 DLDLTAF

-154 DSIHNGNIYYPMITS
+154 DSIHSGDVYYPMITS
-169 TKDINYGDASDNDI
+169 TKDINYGDGSDNDI

-210 DLNVTFSRDFFGR
+210 DLTVTFSRDFFGR

-228 LFMWLHKDA
+228 LFLWLHKDA
-237 KEVDNAGQRVQI
+237 KEVDNSGQKQRVNLNS
-249 DFTTKGNLEDFP
+249 KGNLEDIAG
-261 NVVDLT
+261 VTVDLT
-267 ENSIICNSFGSSLY
+267 EDSIICNDSYF
-281 RRSELRIK
+281 SELYIAI
-289 VVPSA
+289 VPLA
-294 GYENVPYI
+294 GFENVPYTV
-302 LERELDDV
+302 ERYLNEEP
-310 VWTTIP
+310 WSKTP
-316 EKTGTTNSDFR
+316 EKKSTSINYFRTDNDTNRHSFY
-327 ADRDGKKH
+327 
-335 TFFINVTQEFKCTI
+335 INVTQEFQFNGSLGI
-349 TLYNIQE
+349 NYYLAPGGVVYNK
-356 YFPPGSGS
+356 FANLPS
-364 WTFISKEATFSE
+364 

-389 PTLKLKDFF
+389 PSLKLKDFF

-469 LDTNGI
+469 LDTYGT

-497 FENLNF
+497 FENLLF
-503 ESLQNVTVV
+503 ESLQNVTIV
-512 PSVTSNLHLGSSID
+512 PNAPSNLHLGLSID
-526 LKLEPYSGK
+526 SKLEPYSGK

-547 TDPIYI
+547 TDTIYI

-561 FLTATEDNADFNQI
+561 FLTATEDNTDFNQI

-609 YNQKTRV
+609 YNPKTRV

-712 SRTTYTSTNVKEYFE
+712 SRTTYTSTNAKEYFE
-727 VKVIANT
+727 VKVNANT

-746 VSWFSCDKTIG
+746 VTWFSCDKTIG
-757 DKSDYTMITVNANAG
+757 DKSDYTMVTVNANAG
-772 ATRSGTLRYIIGGVN
+772 ASRTGTLRYIIGGVN

>member
-1 MDIALYISD
+1 MNIALYIAD
-10 VPEVNY
+10 VTDTNY

-50 SVPATPANNAIF
+50 SVPASPNNNAIF
-62 THWYDATVD
+62 SHWYDATVD

-92 YGVIQLESCKLK
+92 YGVIQLDSCKLK

-132 DLDLSAF
+132 DLNLTAYN
-139 DHSYNETDVTDAMYS
+139 HSYNKADVIDAMNM
-154 DSIHNGNIYYPMITS
+154 DSIHNGDIYYPMITS
-169 TKDINYGDASDNDI
+169 TKDINYGDSSATDI
-183 IDSGNTIKFT
+183 IYSGNTIKFT

-228 LFMWLHKDA
+228 LFMWMHKDA
-237 KEVDNAGQRVQI
+237 KGVNNEGQREQI
-249 DFTTKGNLEDFP
+249 YFTSKGDLEDYSGIT
-261 NVVDLT
+261 VDLT
-267 ENSIICNSFGSSLY
+267 DNYLITNYPSTTEKVFTNIKII
-281 RRSELRIK
+281 
-289 VVPSA
+289 PA
-294 GYENVPYI
+294 TGYENVPYI
-302 LERELDDV
+302 LERELDAEPFGKA
-310 VWTTIP
+310 P
-316 EKTGTTNSDFR
+316 EKIGTTWTEFR
-327 ADRDGKKH
+327 TDNDSKKH
-335 TFFINVTQEFKCTI
+335 TFFINVTQEFKFTTELRLTI
-349 TLYNIQE
+349 IGLSYK
-356 YFPPGSGS
+356 F
-364 WTFISKEATFSE
+364 ATFSQ
-376 QTIVG
+376 QTVVG
-381 NISISNNM
+381 NIKISNNM
-389 PTLKLKDFF
+389 PVLKLKDFF

-415 DYYIDTLDNWYS
+415 SYYIDTLDNWYS

-447 PDIKKLIEFKYKEAG
+447 PDIKKLIEFKYQEAG
-462 AILGKRF
+462 AILGKTF
-469 LDTNGI
+469 FDNNSL

-484 DDVAGSDLKIESQ
+484 NDVAGSDLKIESQ
-497 FENLNF
+497 FENLLF
-503 ESLQNVTVV
+503 ERLQDVTIT
-512 PSVTSNLHLGSSID
+512 PSITSNFHLGSSID

-535 PYMFYKNGLVTL
+535 PYMFYKNGLITL

-553 DGISLSSV
+553 DGISLTNV
-561 FLTATEDNADFNQI
+561 FLTATEDNSDFNQI
-575 TNSLNFGAEVST
+575 TNSLNFGSEVST
-587 YFLTIVEN
+587 YFLTIVN
-595 SLYKNFWKTYVDDL
+595 KSLYDNFWKNYVSDL
-609 YNQKTRV
+609 YNPKTRV

-637 IINKNKYKISNLK
+637 IINNNKYKISNVK

-657 ADLEIFTDYSLPAD
+657 ADLEIFTDYSLPAN

-712 SRTTYTSTNVKEYFE
+712 SRNTYVSTNAREYFE
-727 VKVIANT
+727 VKVNANT

-746 VSWFSCDKTIG
+746 VTWFNCDKTIG
-757 DKSDYTMITVNANAG
+757 DKSNYTMVIVDANIS
-772 ATRSGTLRYIIGGVN
+772 ATRTGTLRYIIGGVN

>member
-10 VPEVNY
+10 VAEVNY

-62 THWYDATVD
+62 SHWYDATVD
-71 GLFNANKRVSAYI
+71 GLFNANKRVLSYI

-132 DLDLSAF
+132 DLDLTAF

-154 DSIHNGNIYYPMITS
+154 DSIHNGDIYYPMITS
-169 TKDINYGDASDNDI
+169 TKDINYGDGTDNDI

-200 LIRIIEAIET
+200 LIRIIEAIEN

-228 LFMWLHKDA
+228 LFLWLHKDA
-237 KEVDNAGQRVQI
+237 KEVDNAGQKQRVNL
-249 DFTTKGNLEDFP
+249 DSKGNLEDIAG
-261 NVVDLT
+261 VTVDLT
-267 ENSIICNSFGSSLY
+267 EDSIICNDSYF
-281 RRSELRIK
+281 SELYISI
-289 VVPSA
+289 VPLA
-294 GYENVPYI
+294 GFENVPYTV
-302 LERELDDV
+302 ERYLNEEP
-310 VWTTIP
+310 WSKTP
-316 EKTGTTNSDFR
+316 EKKGTSINYFRTDNDTN
-327 ADRDGKKH
+327 KH
-335 TFFINVTQEFKCTI
+335 SFYVNVTQEFQFNGSI
-349 TLYNIQE
+349 GINYYLAPGGVPYNK
-356 YFPPGSGS
+356 FANLPS
-364 WTFISKEATFSE
+364 

-415 DYYIDTLDNWYS
+415 GYYIDTLDNWYS

-462 AILGKRF
+462 AILGKQY

-503 ESLQNVTVV
+503 ESLQNVTVIPNA
-512 PSVTSNLHLGSSID
+512 PSNFHLGSSID
-526 LKLEPYSGK
+526 SKLEPYSGK

-609 YNQKTRV
+609 YNPKTRV

-712 SRTTYTSTNVKEYFE
+712 SRTTYTSTNAKEFFE
-727 VKVIANT
+727 VKVNANT

-746 VSWFSCDKTIG
+746 VSWFNCDKNIG
-757 DKSDYTMITVNANAG
+757 DKSEYTMVTVNANAG
-772 ATRSGTLRYIIGGVN
+772 ASRTGTLRYIIGGVN